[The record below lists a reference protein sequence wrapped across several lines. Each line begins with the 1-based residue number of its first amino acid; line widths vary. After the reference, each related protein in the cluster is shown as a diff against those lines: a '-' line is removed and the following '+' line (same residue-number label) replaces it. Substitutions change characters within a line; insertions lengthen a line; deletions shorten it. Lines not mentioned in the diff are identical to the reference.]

1 MLIIVLLWLMG
12 TGSAESTSPQP
23 SGNRLLIVSAKK
35 ISEHGQKLDIKLQ
48 SGDHVEVPAQDVN
61 AHATETVRAA
71 LRSQSPSLHLTPP
84 ERVVV
89 VNVASLTNAD
99 DHGRLTLTLPSGA
112 TVHCRADDVRPD
124 PQLTFLRTILTE
136 EIYKAASTPARQAPA
151 PLPQT
156 GVPPTDH
163 PFGPSFE
170 FDTKGVDFD
179 SWTRRF
185 VAQVRQNWL
194 VPYAAMTLHGHT
206 ALRFTVHRDGAITD
220 VTVIQPSEV
229 EAFTKGAVNAIK
241 GSNPTVPLPQEYPDE
256 SMVMTV
262 VFYYNE
268 PPPQIPKL
276 LIEGAG
282 RHVDESGRHG
292 QSGSGLP

>member
-1 MLIIVLLWLMG
+1 VLIIFLLWLIR
-12 TGSAESTSPQP
+12 TGAAQSTTPQP

-35 ISEHGQKLDIKLQ
+35 ISEEGQKLDIKLQ
-48 SGDHVEVPAQDVN
+48 SGDHIEVPAKDVN
-61 AHATETVRAA
+61 DHATETVRAA
-71 LRSQSPSLHLTPP
+71 LRSQSPRLHLTPP

-89 VNVASLTNAD
+89 VNVATLTNAD
-99 DHGRLTLTLPSGA
+99 SHGRLTLTLSSGA
-112 TVHCRADDVRPD
+112 TVRCRADDVRPD

-136 EIYKAASTPARQAPA
+136 DIYRAATNPSPQTPAT
-151 PLPQT
+151 LPQT

-163 PFGPSFE
+163 PFGPSLE
-170 FDTKGVDFD
+170 FDTKGVDFE

-194 VPYAAMTLHGHT
+194 IPYAAMTLHGHT

-220 VTVIQPSEV
+220 VTVLQPSEV
-229 EAFTKGAVNAIK
+229 EAFTKGAVNAIT

-268 PPPQIPKL
+268 APAKSPGRR
-276 LIEGAG
+276 IE
-282 RHVDESGRHG
+282 DETARR
-292 QSGSGLP
+292 